1 MYGFIQALF
10 GFLAFLAIVAIIKPS
25 LFHRFY
31 KNLNRKHAAL
41 AFVVIV
47 IVVNSGIGKIVERG
61 DLKEQE
67 VATKLQADRE
77 AIAKVADVQRKA
89 ENDRLQAEKDAKRA
103 AEEAKQAVFKQIVV
117 NASVVANIIN
127 VNEVHADIK
136 NGTDKAIDG
145 IDLYFYLANN
155 FDEPVGQWSMKGDDP
170 LAGTVQQTIQP
181 GKTVRGLSWTALGY
195 SNASKVSKIVVDRI
209 HFTDGITVE
218 NTSK

>member
-10 GFLAFLAIVAIIKPS
+10 GFLAFLALIAIIKPS

-47 IVVNSGIGKIVERG
+47 IVINSGIGKIVERG
-61 DLKEQE
+61 DLKEQQE
-67 VATKLQADRE
+67 ATKLQADRD
-77 AIAKVADVQRKA
+77 AVAQVADAQHKA
-89 ENDRLQAEKDAKRA
+89 ENDRLQAEKDAKRV

-117 NASVVANIIN
+117 NASVVKNIIN

-145 IDLYFYLANN
+145 VDLYFYLTNN
-155 FDEPVGQWSMKGDDP
+155 FGEPVGQWAMKADDP
-170 LAGTVQQTIQP
+170 LAATSQETIQP
-181 GKTVRGLSWTALGY
+181 GKTVRSLSWTALGY
-195 SNASKVSKIVVDRI
+195 ETASKVSKVVVDRI
-209 HFTDGITVE
+209 HFTDGTTVE
-218 NTSK
+218 NTNK